1 MRDRFLLSII
11 KNNWKAILILI
22 LIILVGGYLIKNI
35 GEIPY
40 ENQHMMSSN
49 APVEFKIEDIN
60 MRGFIYLSYW
70 VEADS
75 NITEGMTSNEL
86 GDYLMENAN
95 IDLNL
100 YKDELVETLKTY
112 SPEEIK
118 ENWMNNY
125 DFFKKRDIYYIDN
138 DEKLMEKMK
147 TINVDINLKHQYK
160 KIFFVYLDK
169 EEFNEFIESLD

>member
-40 ENQHMMSSN
+40 ENQHMMSTN

-70 VEADS
+70 VEADP

-86 GDYLMENAN
+86 GDYLMENAD

>member
-1 MRDRFLLSII
+1 MRDRYLFSII
-11 KNNWKAILILI
+11 KNNWKALLILI

-40 ENQHMMSSN
+40 ENQHMMTTTT
-49 APVEFKIEDIN
+49 PVEFQIEDIN
-60 MRGFIYLSYW
+60 MRGSIYLSYW
-70 VEADS
+70 VEGDPKK
-75 NITEGMTSNEL
+75 TESMTSNEL
-86 GDYLMENAN
+86 GDYLMKNAH

-112 SPEEIK
+112 NPEEIK
-118 ENWMNNY
+118 ENWVNNY
-125 DFFKKRDIYYIDN
+125 DFFKKRDVYYIDN

-147 TINVDINLKHQYK
+147 TIDVDINLKHQYK

-169 EEFNEFIESLD
+169 EEYNEFIKSLD

>member
-1 MRDRFLLSII
+1 MRDRYLFSII

-22 LIILVGGYLIKNI
+22 LIIVVGGYLIKNI

-40 ENQHMMSSN
+40 ENQHMMTTT
-49 APVEFKIEDIN
+49 APVEFEIEDVN

-70 VEADS
+70 VEGEPKKTQ
-75 NITEGMTSNEL
+75 NMTSNEL
-86 GDYLMENAN
+86 GDYLMENAH

-100 YKDELVETLKTY
+100 YKDELVQTLKTY
-112 SPEEIK
+112 GPKEIK

-138 DEKLMEKMK
+138 DEKLMDEMK
-147 TINVDINLKHQYK
+147 TIDVDINLKHQFK

-169 EEFNEFIESLD
+169 EEYNEFIESLN

>member
-22 LIILVGGYLIKNI
+22 LIILVGGYIIKNV

-40 ENQHMMSSN
+40 ENQHMMTTT
-49 APVEFKIEDIN
+49 APVQFEIEDID

-70 VEADS
+70 VEADPK
-75 NITEGMTSNEL
+75 ITESMTSNEL
-86 GDYLMENAN
+86 GNYLMKNAH

-100 YKDELVETLKTY
+100 YKDELIETLKTY

-125 DFFKKRDIYYIDN
+125 DFFKKRDIYYIEN
-138 DEKLMEKMK
+138 DEKLMEEME
-147 TINVDINLKHQYK
+147 TLDVEINLKQW
-160 KIFFVYLDK
+160 
-169 EEFNEFIESLD
+169 